1 MLRVFCGHPE
11 VSPGSHW
18 FCSYWTDLF
27 FLECVL
33 LILNFK
39 VNIFPDWYQK
49 CLTRMTKP
57 FLVSDFH
64 FPACVRKHA
73 GRRSNAQVERFEV
86 DVMIDVVEAKTQHL
100 LPRS

>member
-1 MLRVFCGHPE
+1 MSFVGTQESLLGLTGFVLIGLI
-11 VSPGSHW
+11 
-18 FCSYWTDLF
+18 YF

-39 VNIFPDWYQK
+39 VHIFPDWYQK

-73 GRRSNAQVERFEV
+73 GRRSNTQVERFEV